1 MSSRKILFLLDE
13 LRSIAQL
20 GLNYSKDNYDRERY
34 ERLLELA
41 SHQYEELSS
50 IPASEIEKLFRK
62 ELGYITPKV
71 GVSASIFDDKGHQ
84 LLVRRTDD
92 FSWCLPC
99 GWAEVGETPE
109 ESLQRE
115 VVEETG
121 LEVQVINQIRL
132 GSRMPGDFNLP
143 HTTYHLQFHCVVTS
157 GSIRESHE
165 TTDIGYYDVTTIH
178 DWHLDHKIEADT
190 AQDYWSRILSNG

>member
-1 MSSRKILFLLDE
+1 MSNKKILSLLDE
-13 LRSIAQL
+13 LRSIAQI

-41 SHQYEELSS
+41 SHQYEKLSS
-50 IPASEIEKLFRK
+50 IPASEIEKRFRK

-84 LLVRRTDD
+84 LLVKRTDD

-109 ESLQRE
+109 ESLERE

-121 LEVQVINQIRL
+121 LEVRVMNQIRL

-157 GSIRESHE
+157 G
-165 TTDIGYYDVTTIH
+165 
-178 DWHLDHKIEADT
+178 
-190 AQDYWSRILSNG
+190 